1 MAGRD
6 MIVMSIR
13 ELKRLKAVQAVID
26 KQRTQ
31 KVAASM
37 LGMSDRQ
44 VRRLVKV
51 IRENGDRGIIH
62 GLRGRPSNR
71 RLPEEMRGRVL
82 SLYQERYPDF
92 GPTLATEKLF
102 ERDGIT
108 ISDETLRTWLIEA
121 GLWKK
126 RRKRSAFR
134 QWRARKECFGEMVQ
148 MDGSHH
154 DWLEGRGPELVL
166 MGSIDD
172 ATNTT
177 YGRFHDYE
185 GTLPAMDM
193 FKGYVEKY
201 GLPMSAYVD
210 CHTTYKSSK
219 KLTEWDEVT
228 GIESL
233 SQFERALKELG
244 VEVIHASSPQAKG
257 RVERLFGVLQD
268 RLVKEMRLRGI
279 KTKEEANVFLEEYL
293 PRYNKRFGVC
303 PAHEADVHVKLP
315 RSVDLDEYLCIKTER
330 TIRNDNTIALDGRLY
345 QIEEPGGK
353 KVVVQERLDGSL
365 RMIRKGMALKYKEIT
380 ERPKKAVALPNSDLR
395 VYTRPPKP
403 SQNHPWRKRWQTR
416 HPQPQQGMSTL

>member
-1 MAGRD
+1 MARKD

-13 ELKRLKAVQAVID
+13 EVKRLKAVQTVID
-26 KQRTQ
+26 KQVRQ
-31 KVAASM
+31 RVAASM
-37 LGMSDRQ
+37 LGLSERQ

-51 IRENGDRGIIH
+51 IREKGDRGIIH

-71 RLPEEMRGRVL
+71 RLPDEKRERVL

-92 GPTLATEKLF
+92 GPTLAVEKLF
-102 ERDGIT
+102 ECDGIT

-134 QWRARKECFGEMVQ
+134 EWRARKKYFGEMLQ

-154 DWLEGRGPELVL
+154 AWLEGRGPKLVL

-172 ATNTT
+172 ATNIA

-185 GTLPAMDM
+185 GTLPVMDI
-193 FKGYVEKY
+193 FKRYVGKY
-201 GLPMSAYVD
+201 GLPMMAYVD

-219 KLTEWDEVT
+219 QLTEWDEVE

-233 SQFERALKELG
+233 SQFERAMKELG

-279 KTKEEANVFLEEYL
+279 STKEEANLFLEEYW
-293 PRYNKRFGVC
+293 PRYNEQFKVC
-303 PAHEADVHVKLP
+303 PADEADVHVKLP
-315 RSVDLDEYLCIKTER
+315 PDVELDEYLCIKTER
-330 TIRNDNTIALDGRLY
+330 TLRNDNTIALDGRLY

-365 RMIRKGMALKYKEIT
+365 LIISKGMALKYKEIT
-380 ERPKKAVALPNSDLR
+380 ERPKKAALPKTDLR
-395 VYTRPPKP
+395 AYTRPPKP
-403 SQNHPWRKRWQTR
+403 SQDHPWRKRWQTR
-416 HPQPQQGMSTL
+416 HPASQQETATY